1 MAIKKLTE
9 AGFKDIDV
17 KSIEGGIINYYY
29 LFFTDDSTSEALKE
43 I

>member
-17 KSIEGGIINYYY
+17 KSIEGGIIK
-29 LFFTDDSTSEALKE
+29 LLLSITQIVK
-43 I
+43 